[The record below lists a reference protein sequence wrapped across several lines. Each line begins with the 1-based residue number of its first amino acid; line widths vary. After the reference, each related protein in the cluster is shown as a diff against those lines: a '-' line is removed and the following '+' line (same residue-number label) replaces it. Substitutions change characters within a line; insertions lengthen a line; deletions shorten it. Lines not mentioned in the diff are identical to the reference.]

1 MSESSR
7 LAEASKGGGKAT
19 SQTVKAL
26 LALRDLI
33 LTGELK
39 RGERIAE
46 LAVVDR
52 LGVSRTPLRMALVR
66 LEEEGLLEALPSGGF
81 VVKAFTER
89 DIFDAIEARGTME
102 GLAARFAAERGVTS
116 AGLSALHRCLADL
129 DDLIDGGSL
138 SEDDFSNYV
147 DLNEQFH
154 NLIMEMADSP
164 VLARQIE
171 RASALPFA
179 SPSGFVMAQ
188 AAAPEALKIL
198 TLAQDQ
204 HRCIVEAIEA
214 REGARAEALM
224 REHARLA
231 KRNLVLAL
239 RDQGSFELVPGAA
252 LIRRRASA

>member
-1 MSESSR
+1 MPQASR
-7 LAEASKGGGKAT
+7 SADKTGRDGKAT
-19 SQTVKAL
+19 SQTVRAL
-26 LALRDLI
+26 LALRELI
-33 LTGELK
+33 LNGELK

-89 DIFDAIEARGTME
+89 DIFEAIEVRGTLE
-102 GLAARFAAERGVTS
+102 GLAARFAAERGVS
-116 AGLSALHRCLADL
+116 SVGLSALHRCLADM
-129 DDLIDGGSL
+129 DDLMAGGTL
-138 SEDDFSNYV
+138 TEEGFSDYV

-154 NLIMEMADSP
+154 NLIMEMADSS

-188 AAAPEALKIL
+188 AALPEAHKIL
-198 TLAQDQ
+198 TIAQDQ
-204 HRCIVEAIEA
+204 HRCIVEAIED
-214 REGARAEALM
+214 REGGRAESVM

-231 KRNLVLAL
+231 KRNLLLAL

-252 LIRRRASA
+252 LIRRRSAG